1 MWQSVQLFSAIIKRT
16 QIHVKNSDANR
27 ILPCF
32 DCVRSVNLF
41 QTRNRREG
49 GGGGL
54 PEPEPSPSKFIIIIQ
69 VI

>member
-16 QIHVKNSDANR
+16 QIDVKNSDVNR

-41 QTRNRREG
+41 QTRNRRRG
-49 GGGGL
+49 AL

>member
-41 QTRNRREG
+41 QTRNRR
-49 GGGGL
+49 GGL
-54 PEPEPSPSKFIIIIQ
+54 PEPEPEPSKFIIIIQ